1 MALNQKYT
9 WADFLKA
16 HPEHKEKPLKRTSDE
31 GKKLFEAAFKKHI
44 KEYLKERST
53 KIEKQAKRATTERT
67 ALVKQVQEIAKT
79 KNWVKFHTAQTKV
92 GKKDAHLARL
102 KKQEERLKVL
112 SKSF

>member
-16 HPEHKEKPLKRTSDE
+16 HPEHKEKQLKRTSDE

-44 KEYLKERST
+44 ASYLKDRT
-53 KIEKQAKRATTERT
+53 QKIEKQAKRATTERD
-67 ALVKQVQEIAKT
+67 ALVKKLKEINKG
-79 KNWVKFHTAQTKV
+79 KNWPKVQIAQKKV

-102 KKQEERLKVL
+102 KKQDERVKLL
-112 SKSF
+112 QKSF